1 MKSNTSQSLRIVSKN
16 TNSPIQ
22 SKCDSIEI
30 TPGLTEYKLH
40 LQFPENTPVEAVKIE
55 WLIPLLDISN
65 KWHPLIMSD
74 RSMTADWC
82 TYIPSY
88 ATMGAPVYSLSSESG
103 ENRQTFALSD
113 AINPIEIRV
122 QVEEDSAEVK
132 CEVILFNA
140 PTEALE
146 DYTLTLRIDNRA
158 IPYHQ
163 ALKDVAQWWEA
174 MPEYTPAPVPDAAFE
189 PVYSTWY
196 SFHQDLT
203 EASVEA
209 QCEWS
214 TELGCKTVIV
224 DDGWQTD
231 DSNKGY
237 QFCGDWEIAT
247 SKFPDFKAHVNRVQK
262 MDMRYML
269 WFSVPYA
276 GRESA
281 AWQTFKDRMLPKP
294 FRNADCFDPRYP
306 TVRRYLID
314 FYNKAIA
321 DWKIDGL
328 KLDFV
333 DQFTAELPTQSDQ
346 EQADMQSVPAAA
358 DRLLSDMM
366 TELQAINPD
375 VLIEFRQSYI
385 GPAMR
390 KYGNIL
396 RAQDCPNDALSNRI
410 RTIDV
415 RLLAGDT
422 AVHSDMIMWHR
433 EETPER
439 AALQLWAALF
449 SVPQISVKDSSISP
463 EQGKM
468 LHFFMQFWIE
478 NRDLLVKG
486 ELIPVMPQYLY
497 PIVYAANEQDLLA
510 ALYQSDLIVP
520 ATDIAG
526 RAFTLVNATE
536 SERVVIDLGKKQQ
549 TFAITTYDCMGNLT
563 NKYQLEK
570 ASGIQLIEISPSGL
584 AKFAPIYA

>member
-1 MKSNTSQSLRIVSKN
+1 MTIAAKNLKIESKQ
-16 TNSPIQ
+16 PEQ
-22 SKCDSIEI
+22 IEH
-30 TPGLTEYKLH
+30 THCTAHDLAPGLTEFKIAI
-40 LQFPENTPVEAVKIE
+40 QFQTEVTPAPVAIE
-55 WLIPLLDISN
+55 WLIPLIDIAG
-65 KWHPLIMSD
+65 KWHPRIMSD

-82 TYIPSY
+82 QYIQSY
-88 ATMGAPVYSLSSESG
+88 ATLGAPVYSLFSEGG

-122 QVEEDSAEVK
+122 QVEEDTAEVK

-140 PTEALE
+140 PTESLGS
-146 DYTLTLRIDNRA
+146 YTLTMRMDTRPT
-158 IPYHQ
+158 PYHQ
-163 ALKDVAQWWEA
+163 ALENVAKWWES
-174 MPEYTPAPVPDAAFE
+174 MPEYKPAFVPDSAFD

-196 SFHQDLT
+196 SFHQDLS
-203 EASVEA
+203 ESSIEE

-214 TELGCKTVIV
+214 VKMGCKTVIV
-224 DDGWQTD
+224 DDGWQTEE
-231 DSNKGY
+231 SNKGY
-237 QFCGDWEIAT
+237 QFCGDWEIAP
-247 SKFPDFKAHVNRVQK
+247 SKFPTFKAHVKRIQN

-276 GRESA
+276 GRESV
-281 AWQTFKDRMLPKP
+281 AWQNFKDRMLPKP

-306 TVRRYLID
+306 KVRRYLID
-314 FYNKAIA
+314 FYRKAIE
-321 DWKIDGL
+321 DWKLDGL

-333 DQFTAELPTQSDQ
+333 DQFTAERETESAV
-346 EQADMQSVPAAA
+346 EKTDMRSVPAAA

-366 TELQAINPD
+366 LELQAINPN

-415 RLLAGDT
+415 RLLAGNT

-449 SVPQISVKDSSISP
+449 SVPQVSVKDSMISL
-463 EQGKM
+463 EQNQM
-468 LHFFMQFWIE
+468 LRFFMNFWLK

-486 ELIPVMPQYLY
+486 DLIPLMPQYLY
-497 PIVYAANEQDLLA
+497 PIVYASNATTLLA
-510 ALYQSDLIVP
+510 ALYQPDLIVP
-520 ATDIAG
+520 AADIG
-526 RAFTLVNATE
+526 TRAFTLVNATE
-536 SERVVIDLGKKQQ
+536 SERVVIDLGQVAQ
-549 TFAITTYDCMGNLT
+549 SYTIITYDCMGNT
-563 NKYQLEK
+563 TET
-570 ASGIQLIEISPSGL
+570 IQLKETSGL
-584 AKFAPIYA
+584 QKINVCPAGIAEFSQT